1 MELGELET
9 PKESQEPLLLPRRG
23 KRNRKL
29 TVDEVT
35 GISNDAFRKGMMNC
49 IDTMRAKVKS
59 RDVELSVLYH
69 YLTFILAGYGGRYY
83 SGSSLR

>member
-35 GISNDAFRKGMMNC
+35 NIFNEDFRKGMMNC
-49 IDTMRAKVKS
+49 TDTMRAKVKT
-59 RDVELSVLYH
+59 RDKEHS
-69 YLTFILAGYGGRYY
+69 TTI
-83 SGSSLR
+83 